1 MHPSKGIKNGFH
13 PVGGRF
19 VSPDGSNRL
28 SFGQTP
34 EEWKKGHV
42 TKPTGT
48 YTFHTYNNGF
58 DSEPESSDLAIK
70 YTFNPNGTLSAS
82 FIKEYTE
89 YAPQELA
96 GETTT
101 KKKTARGTKYKS
113 TRQLT
118 GGWYYDITAKATYN
132 GKWTLK
138 NDTLTAR
145 FTGKPVIT
153 VSAKF
158 NRQRQIDKWKEED
171 AARYFEFKMD
181 TYRRQYLAQAQA
193 DFPNYCVDEEKD
205 KVKEY
210 LKSQF
215 GELTGFTYL
224 VREMDANDIALTNL
238 AGKSRNIMSFQKKP
252 RWTTWYDGDE
262 LVAGIKALYNN
273 WDEVSKIII
282 KTRNEKIISQLNNA
296 TDLGPSYNM
305 YLGNM
310 SDDGESASLL
320 VIKNVDGKWTPYGYK
335 VNFKEDKVIPDY
347 DSAFVYTALE
357 DLTAEM
363 NNNEK
368 ILLALSESKDK
379 KDKDAKKAAKKHIKL
394 TSKSPVSTSFSDL
407 ESYFN
412 ALREVKSRI
421 VLQRNYLP

>member
-42 TKPTGT
+42 TRPTGA

-113 TRQLT
+113 TTQLT
-118 GGWYYDITAKATYN
+118 GGWYYDVTAKATYN

-138 NDTLTAR
+138 NDTLTVK

-153 VSAKF
+153 ASAKF
-158 NRQRQIDKWKEED
+158 NRQRQIDKWKKED
-171 AARYFEFKMD
+171 ADRYFEFKMD

-193 DFPNYCVDEEKD
+193 DYPNYQVDEEKA
-205 KVKEY
+205 KIKEY
-210 LKSQF
+210 LKSQY
-215 GELTGFTYL
+215 GDLSGFTYL

-238 AGKSRNIMSFQKKP
+238 ADKNRIIMSFQKKP
-252 RWTTWYDGDE
+252 RWETWFDADE
-262 LVAGIKALYNN
+262 FFAGIKALYNN
-273 WDEVSKIII
+273 WEDVSKYII
-282 KTRNEKIISQLNNA
+282 KIRNEKIISQLISA
-296 TDLGPSYNM
+296 SDLGPSYNM
-305 YLGNM
+305 YLHNL
-310 SDDGESASLL
+310 SNDGKSVDLL
-320 VIKNVDGKWTPYGYK
+320 VIKDVNGKWSPYGYK
-335 VNFKEDKVIPDY
+335 VSFNDDKVIINY

-379 KDKDAKKAAKKHIKL
+379 KDKDAKKAAKKIHQ
-394 TSKSPVSTSFSDL
+394 TDL
-407 ESYFN
+407 KVARQHLF
-412 ALREVKSRI
+412 
-421 VLQRNYLP
+421 Q